1 MASAITSSHDHS
13 RRSLVRWML
22 RNSLL
27 VDFILV
33 FAALGIAAPGFLTW
47 NNLVSV
53 ILNEFTLAAIISLG
67 MTLVI
72 SAGGI
77 DLSVGSAADIASLL
91 FIGLVAA
98 HQPFWLA
105 VIAGLGGA
113 LLVGGLNA
121 SLIAGIRISP
131 LLATLSTLFISTS
144 VQQLASNGGQPIYL
158 ISGTLPEAFSFL
170 GRGQV
175 FGVPVQ
181 IYIVV
186 ALAIVF
192 FVILH
197 KSNFGRYV
205 FALGAQPGVAWYS
218 GIRVSSTSALV
229 YILSAAVCG
238 IAGILLSVTVKAYV
252 PQSGNAY
259 LLWTIGAAFI
269 GTTLHPEGRP
279 SVAGTLLGVLLLSIV
294 RNGLLLIGWNFYWQ
308 QAATGIL
315 IFLVLAFSSRR
326 SQATNR

>member
-1 MASAITSSHDHS
+1 MASAITSAHDPA
-13 RRSLVRWML
+13 RRRVTRWIL

-27 VDFILV
+27 AGFVLV
-33 FAALGIAAPGFLTW
+33 FAALGVAAPGFLTW

-77 DLSVGSAADIASLL
+77 DLSVGSAADIASLA
-91 FIGLVAA
+91 FIGLVSV
-98 HQPFWLA
+98 HQPFRLA
-105 VIAGLGGA
+105 VIAGLSGA
-113 LLVGGLNA
+113 LSVGAVNA

-158 ISGTLPEAFSFL
+158 ISGTLPEAFYFL
-170 GRGQV
+170 GRGQL
-175 FGVPVQ
+175 FGVPMQ
-181 IYIVV
+181 IYIVTV
-186 ALAIVF
+186 LAIIF
-192 FVILH
+192 SIILH

-229 YILSAAVCG
+229 YILSALVCG
-238 IAGILLSVTVKAYV
+238 VAGILLSVTVKAYV

-259 LLWTIGAAFI
+259 LLWTIGAVFI
-269 GTTLHPEGRP
+269 GTTLHSEGRP
-279 SVAGTLLGVLLLSIV
+279 SVDGTLLGVLLLSIV

-308 QAATGIL
+308 QVATGLL
-315 IFLVLAFSSRR
+315 IFAILAFSGSRSR
-326 SQATNR
+326 EAS

>member
-1 MASAITSSHDHS
+1 MASAIISAPDPS
-13 RRSLVRWML
+13 RRRVTRWIL

-27 VDFILV
+27 VGFVLV

-77 DLSVGSAADIASLL
+77 DLSIGSAADIASLA
-91 FIGLVAA
+91 FIGLVGA

-105 VIAGLGGA
+105 VIAGLSGA
-113 LLVGGLNA
+113 LLVGTLNA
-121 SLIAGIRISP
+121 SLIAGIKISP

-158 ISGTLPEAFSFL
+158 ISGILPEAFSFL
-170 GRGQV
+170 GRGQL

-181 IYIVV
+181 IYIV
-186 ALAIVF
+186 AILAIVF

-197 KSNFGRYV
+197 KTKFGRYV

-218 GIRVSSTSALV
+218 GIQVPLISALV
-229 YILSAAVCG
+229 YILSAVVCA

-259 LLWTIGAAFI
+259 LLWTIGAVFI
-269 GTTLHPEGRP
+269 GTTLNSEGRP
-279 SVAGTLLGVLLLSIV
+279 SVPGTLLGVLLLSIV

-308 QAATGIL
+308 QVATGLL
-315 IFLVLAFSSRR
+315 IFAVLAFSSSR
-326 SQATNR
+326 SRAAS

>member
-1 MASAITSSHDHS
+1 MASAITSAHDPA
-13 RRSLVRWML
+13 RRRVTRWIL

-27 VDFILV
+27 AGFVLV
-33 FAALGIAAPGFLTW
+33 FAALGVAAPGFLTW

-77 DLSVGSAADIASLL
+77 DLSVGSAADIASLA
-91 FIGLVAA
+91 FIGLVSV
-98 HQPFWLA
+98 HQPFRLA
-105 VIAGLGGA
+105 VIAGLSGA
-113 LLVGGLNA
+113 LSVGAVNA

-158 ISGTLPEAFSFL
+158 ISGTLPEAFYFL
-170 GRGQV
+170 GRGQL
-175 FGVPVQ
+175 FGVPMQ
-181 IYIVV
+181 IYIVTV
-186 ALAIVF
+186 LAIIF
-192 FVILH
+192 SIILH

-229 YILSAAVCG
+229 YILSALVCG
-238 IAGILLSVTVKAYV
+238 VAGILLSVTVKAYV

-259 LLWTIGAAFI
+259 LLWTIGAVFI
-269 GTTLHPEGRP
+269 GTTLHSEGRP

-308 QAATGIL
+308 QVATGLL
-315 IFLVLAFSSRR
+315 IFAILAFSGSRSR
-326 SQATNR
+326 EAS

>member
-1 MASAITSSHDHS
+1 MASAITSAVDHS
-13 RRSLVRWML
+13 RRGVGRWLL
-22 RNSLL
+22 RHTLL
-27 VDFILV
+27 AGFVLV

-77 DLSVGSAADIASLL
+77 DLSVGSAVDISSLV
-91 FIGLVAA
+91 FIGLVGA

-105 VIAGLGGA
+105 VIGGLGGA

-121 SLIAGIRISP
+121 VLIAGIRISP

-170 GRGQV
+170 GHGQL
-175 FGVPVQ
+175 FGVPAQ
-181 IYIVV
+181 IYVIAV
-186 ALAIVF
+186 LAMVF

-197 KSNFGRYV
+197 MSNFGRYV

-218 GIRVSSTSALV
+218 GIPVSAISALI

-279 SVAGTLLGVLLLSIV
+279 SIAGTLLGVLLLSIV

-308 QAATGIL
+308 QVATGIL
-315 IFLVLAFSSRR
+315 IFLVLAFSSSR
-326 SQATNR
+326 SRAES

>member
-1 MASAITSSHDHS
+1 MASAITSARDHS
-13 RRSLVRWML
+13 QRRVIRWML

-27 VDFILV
+27 VGFVLV

-67 MTLVI
+67 MTLVV

-77 DLSVGSAADIASLL
+77 DLSVGSAADIASLA
-91 FIGLVAA
+91 FIGLVGA

-105 VIAGLGGA
+105 VIAGLSGA
-113 LLVGGLNA
+113 LLVGALNA

-158 ISGTLPEAFSFL
+158 ISGILPEAFSFL
-170 GRGQV
+170 GRGQL

-181 IYIVV
+181 IYIV
-186 ALAIVF
+186 AILAIVF

-197 KSNFGRYV
+197 KTKFGRYV

-218 GIRVSSTSALV
+218 GIQVPLISALV
-229 YILSAAVCG
+229 YILSAVVCA

-259 LLWTIGAAFI
+259 LLWTIGAVFI
-269 GTTLHPEGRP
+269 GTTLNSEGRP
-279 SVAGTLLGVLLLSIV
+279 SVPGTLLGVLLLSIV

-308 QAATGIL
+308 QVATGLL
-315 IFLVLAFSSRR
+315 IFAVLAFSSSR
-326 SQATNR
+326 SRAAS

>member
-1 MASAITSSHDHS
+1 MASAITSRRCHS
-13 RRSLVRWML
+13 RRGVIRWML

-27 VDFILV
+27 VGFVLV

-77 DLSVGSAADIASLL
+77 DLSIGSAADIASLA
-91 FIGLVAA
+91 FIGLVGA

-105 VIAGLGGA
+105 VIAGLSGA
-113 LLVGGLNA
+113 LLVGTLNA
-121 SLIAGIRISP
+121 SLIAGIKISP

-158 ISGTLPEAFSFL
+158 ISGTLPQAFYFL
-170 GRGQV
+170 GRGQL

-181 IYIVV
+181 IYIV
-186 ALAIVF
+186 AILAIVF

-197 KSNFGRYV
+197 KTKFGRYV

-218 GIRVSSTSALV
+218 GIQVPSISALV
-229 YILSAAVCG
+229 YVLSAVVCG

-259 LLWTIGAAFI
+259 LLWTIGAVFI
-269 GTTLHPEGRP
+269 GTTLHAEGRP

-308 QAATGIL
+308 QVATGLL
-315 IFLVLAFSSRR
+315 IFAILAFSGSRSR
-326 SQATNR
+326 AAS